1 MSTATIARPT
11 HFLDEAMLSR
21 FRERAPGYD
30 RENRF
35 FHEDFEELRSAGYLK
50 FAVPKHHGGSG
61 RNLVDYQREL
71 VRLASYAPA
80 TALATNMHMAW
91 TGLAADLEGSG
102 DHSFDW
108 LSQEV
113 GAGEVIAR
121 SCQ

>member
-61 RNLVDYQREL
+61 QQGNLNRSRVQCAELPRGCPDLVVAARDCRRCAQRG
-71 VRLASYAPA
+71 VRRPLPLKRSPA
-80 TALATNMHMAW
+80 
-91 TGLAADLEGSG
+91 EIV
-102 DHSFDW
+102 FD
-108 LSQEV
+108 
-113 GAGEVIAR
+113 A
-121 SCQ
+121 CTH